1 MARGFFDVVGWSSK
15 SSQRTT
21 TSCLLVRSSSDDCSH
36 LVQDIGSEEELS
48 FGYQT
53 NVSLMSPC
61 QSLQAELSQV
71 HIYED
76 ESENN
81 ETGTTKDFVES
92 LKSENRTLRAKVEE
106 LTAETDHLYA
116 EISKLEEHVE
126 RLEKALKKSEENHG
140 NTTCGDV
147 ENTLVG
153 EVQKKLEQ
161 LQQEYAQLQE
171 RYASK
176 ELEVEEH
183 KKKFNFEMAYKNA
196 QKELNEKFQLLS
208 ELQKEA
214 GNYKST
220 ICKLTNDNRAL
231 ETALEELKERL
242 KEKEEVWNLHKD
254 IEGMASQVQTHIDKK
269 NDIMDELV
277 NMKDTLRERIG
288 VLEDK
293 LRKKHDEV
301 EHLEDI
307 LKSQEQIK
315 NVMWRDNKDLLK
327 QVEVLTIEK
336 QKLAD
341 EVQEL
346 SAYKDT
352 INNVLE
358 GKQEFTNLE
367 DKSCKLCDEVSQFFL
382 IIRIITQGVW

>member
-1 MARGFFDVVGWSSK
+1 MDYRSHNLEKTARRF
-15 SSQRTT
+15 
-21 TSCLLVRSSSDDCSH
+21 SSSTGYAPRFSDSFR
-36 LVQDIGSEEELS
+36 DIGSEEELS